1 MDFAT
6 QYTQTLTVKSTV
18 LSEHLPSPS
27 YFAGIFYELLEST
40 SGQLP
45 TVLSGGRIEISEP
58 LSLSYRPLDCRML
71 LYMEEGNGLLQLQ
84 GKEYQLT
91 PGTLLYLDRRSTSFT
106 LTTNQS
112 LSRFAVFSLAG
123 EFFTLYESLV
133 PFHTILTILVNNS
146 SPVLRSLKQLLAGNG
161 DAYLDNKLFD
171 AALITNL
178 LTELFIDVYNLKSN
192 SEKCTPYL
200 KDLKHYLDQT
210 FTQPLRL
217 DDLEKRFHMSK
228 YRICHE
234 YAAAFGQPPLRY
246 LNKKRMEYAEV
257 LLLST
262 QKKVHEIALETGYE
276 NTNHF
281 INLFKKEYGQTPQ
294 AYRKEHQ
301 S

>member
-1 MDFAT
+1 MDFVT
-6 QYTQTLTVKSTV
+6 QYTQTLTIKSAA

-27 YFAGIFYELLEST
+27 YFAGVFYELLDST
-40 SGQLP
+40 AEQLP

-58 LSLSYRPLDCRML
+58 LSLSYQPLDCRML
-71 LYMEEGNGLLQLQ
+71 LYMEEGDALLQLQ
-84 GKEYQLT
+84 GKEYRLT
-91 PGTLLYLDRRSTSFT
+91 PGTLLYLDRRSVSFT
-106 LTTNQS
+106 LTTDQS
-112 LSRFAVFSLAG
+112 LGHFIVFSLG
-123 EFFTLYESLV
+123 GGLFTVYESLV
-133 PFHTILTILVNNS
+133 PFQTILTTSVNDS

-161 DAYLDNKLFD
+161 DAILENKLSD

-178 LTELFIDVYNLKSN
+178 LTDLFIDGYDLKSD
-192 SEKCTPYL
+192 SGKCAPYL
-200 KDLKHYLDQT
+200 KELKHYLDHA

-228 YRICHE
+228 YRICRE

-246 LNKKRMEYAEV
+246 LNRKRLEAAEN

-262 QKKVHEIALETGYE
+262 GKKVHEIALETGYE

-294 AYRKEHQ
+294 AYRKAHQ

>member
-6 QYTQTLTVKSTV
+6 QYTQTLTVKSTA

-27 YFAGIFYELLEST
+27 YFAGIFYELLDST
-40 SGQLP
+40 AEQLP

-58 LSLSYRPLDCRML
+58 LSLSYQPLDCRML
-71 LYMEEGNGLLQLQ
+71 LYMEEGDALLQLE
-84 GKEYQLT
+84 GKEYPLT
-91 PGTLLYLDRRSTSFT
+91 PGTLLYLDRRSASFT
-106 LTTNQS
+106 LTINQP
-112 LSRFAVFSLAG
+112 LSRFIVFSLVG
-123 EFFTLYESLV
+123 GLFTVYESLV
-133 PFHTILTILVNNS
+133 PFQTILTISVNGS
-146 SPVLRSLKQLLAGNG
+146 SPVLRSLKRLLAGNG
-161 DAYLDNKLFD
+161 GAILENKLFD

-178 LTELFIDVYNLKSN
+178 LTELFVDGYDLKNDSR
-192 SEKCTPYL
+192 KCAPYL
-200 KDLKHYLDQT
+200 KELKHYLDHV

-217 DDLEKRFHMSK
+217 EDLEKRFHMSK
-228 YRICHE
+228 YRICRE

-246 LNKKRMEYAEV
+246 LNRKRLETAEN

-262 QKKVHEIALETGYE
+262 EKKVHEIALETGYE

-294 AYRKEHQ
+294 AYRKAHQ

>member
-1 MDFAT
+1 MDFVT
-6 QYTQTLTVKSTV
+6 QYTQTLTIKSAA

-27 YFAGIFYELLEST
+27 YFAGVFYELLDST
-40 SGQLP
+40 AEQLP

-58 LSLSYRPLDCRML
+58 LSLSYQPLDCRML
-71 LYMEEGNGLLQLQ
+71 LYMEEGDALLQLQ
-84 GKEYQLT
+84 GKEYRLA
-91 PGTLLYLDRRSTSFT
+91 PGTLLYLDRRSVSFT
-106 LTTNQS
+106 LTTDQP
-112 LSRFAVFSLAG
+112 LSHFIVFSLG
-123 EFFTLYESLV
+123 GGLFTVYESLV
-133 PFHTILTILVNNS
+133 PFQDILTISVNNS
-146 SPVLRSLKQLLAGNG
+146 SPVLRSIKRLLAGNS
-161 DAYLDNKLFD
+161 DAILENKLSD

-178 LTELFIDVYNLKSN
+178 LTELFIDGYDLKSD
-192 SEKCTPYL
+192 SEKCASYL
-200 KDLKHYLDQT
+200 KELKHYLDHA

-228 YRICHE
+228 YRICRE

-246 LNKKRMEYAEV
+246 LNRKRLEAAEN

-262 QKKVHEIALETGYE
+262 EKKVHEIALETGYE

-294 AYRKEHQ
+294 AYRKAHQ